1 MNLTDVVVIV
11 LIAILTKNSDSKVL
25 QINDLQYKSAI
36 LHLFHPFLT
45 CNLSLFLSLLCFL

>member
-36 LHLFHPFLT
+36 LHLFRPFLT